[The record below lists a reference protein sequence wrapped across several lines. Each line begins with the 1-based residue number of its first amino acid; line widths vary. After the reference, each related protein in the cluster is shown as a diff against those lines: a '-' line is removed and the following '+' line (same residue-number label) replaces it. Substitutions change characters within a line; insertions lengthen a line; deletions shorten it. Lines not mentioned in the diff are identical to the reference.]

1 MLVKWAKLSR
11 PPLPSLAGVA
21 TMGAAA
27 DSQSASA
34 DEELR
39 EMRAALAVAGWPASL
54 ADDLSKRPKVLP
66 NAKAL
71 VDAVLFSSHVDEI
84 FVLRNGVQLLGH
96 DDALPATFTR
106 ALQGASSVRDFLA
119 AIDEETLSSWRGRVY
134 CYASGTLAGDERELK
149 THDGAPLDSLL
160 DKWRAL
166 PLAHPEGNIYLGE
179 LRRREKYR
187 HPLDHRWVKTLLARD
202 VKDFVG
208 RDRGNAMPY
217 WDRYDEGVF
226 VGARFGGSP
235 LHVDQARAP
244 CTPPAPLLHPSCTP
258 PAPLLHPSCT
268 PPAPLLH
275 PCTPAPL
282 HPCTPA
288 PLHLRRCTCCTHPC
302 GFPCICAYV
311 YICTLEMVL
320 RPRLLGQP
328 PLPTST
334 TSHLPP
340 THLPPTHCPPTTTC
354 PGELVQRGQELPRP
368 QAPRRVAEW

>member
-1 MLVKWAKLSR
+1 MLTNVRRFPPCWAD
-11 PPLPSLAGVA
+11 AG
-21 TMGAAA
+21 TMGGAATDAGQTSVRA
-27 DSQSASA
+27 DDSASA

-71 VDAVLFSSHVDEI
+71 ADAVLFSSHVDEI

-106 ALQGASSVRDFLA
+106 ALQGASSVRDFLG

-160 DKWRAL
+160 DKRRAL

-235 LHVDQARAP
+235 LHVDQVSWSNVGKNFRGSKLLAVWPSGEASR
-244 CTPPAPLLHPSCTP
+244 PLFDAHN
-258 PAPLLHPSCT
+258 
-268 PPAPLLH
+268 
-275 PCTPAPL
+275 
-282 HPCTPA
+282 
-288 PLHLRRCTCCTHPC
+288 
-302 GFPCICAYV
+302 Y
-311 YICTLEMVL
+311 
-320 RPRLLGQP
+320 RLFVP
-328 PLPTST
+328 PLSPAETEALQS
-334 TSHLPP
+334 
-340 THLPPTHCPPTTTC
+340 
-354 PGELVQRGQELPRP
+354 
-368 QAPRRVAEW
+368 AARVALVRAGDLFVFSGGNAHMALSVSEELSVTAYESFLNLSPANLRLFLQSGTEAQYAQCRARQPMMDDIR